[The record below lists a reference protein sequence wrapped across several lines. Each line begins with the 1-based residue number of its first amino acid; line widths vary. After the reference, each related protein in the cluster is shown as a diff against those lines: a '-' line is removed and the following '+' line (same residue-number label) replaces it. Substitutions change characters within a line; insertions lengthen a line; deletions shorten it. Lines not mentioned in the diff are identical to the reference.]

1 MFITYVKLCRWSRRT
16 NTVAGTVSHTSCT
29 VSTRKVQQKNLSS
42 ITIINLRSHVVQK
55 QRD

>member
-1 MFITYVKLCRWSRRT
+1 MLITYVKLCRWSRRT